1 MEKVK
6 VQTNKR
12 KEKIN
17 IVGKNETSGDCS
29 TSKKELRQTCTHSQ
43 CEQTNEWFGDD
54 VFFFAY
60 CLIELLSGMTRFEH
74 CFLAEALLTTKKLAE
89 LQCHV

>member
-1 MEKVK
+1 MRRQAIVARAKK
-6 VQTNKR
+6 NSDKLARTRNANKR
-12 KEKIN
+12 MN
-17 IVGKNETSGDCS
+17 GLVTMC
-29 TSKKELRQTCTHSQ
+29 
-43 CEQTNEWFGDD
+43 
-54 VFFFAY
+54 FFFAY